1 MNSLR
6 IARTVVVKHSIEG
19 IRTLRHSL
27 SLLEHMKKYGTVT
40 SFKFMRDPVNNE
52 RSGMAFVSYLHY
64 DDAKAA
70 IALREQSV
78 KGLPESFESIDLLK
92 MIANVDEAKVR
103 DIEERIERLVDKYSE
118 YDWETMLGNTQ
129 YCCEADGLLD

>member
-6 IARTVVVKHSIEG
+6 FARVVVVKHSIEG
-19 IRTLRHSL
+19 IRTLGHSL

-70 IALREQSV
+70 LALREQTV
-78 KGLPESFESIDLLK
+78 
-92 MIANVDEAKVR
+92 VDEAAVR
-103 DIEERIERLVDKYSE
+103 DIEERIERLVDKYSD
-118 YDWETMLGNTQ
+118 YDWQSMLANTQ
-129 YCCEADGLLD
+129 YCCEADALLDEYGSALDVCLVSGPR